1 MEAIL
6 LGAGVGLVK
15 AIESGL
21 AARSVSQL
29 FGVMD
34 NIVSHPLLDEELDKL
49 DIVPMLQ
56 TVGALVK
63 DVPDDLKADEAAGI
77 ALNNIVDML
86 DKIRLT
92 LERLNKETEY
102 HNTQRWLASLR
113 SPQYDLDLAKL
124 RTYKTILEQRIDLFI
139 KILSLQRTGP
149 AQGKKKAV
157 TTPAAEAVVEVEM
170 KAPTTEED
178 IDADLTIIPDSSE
191 RL

>member
-34 NIVSHPLLDEELDKL
+34 NIVSHPLLDEELDKVLLLASLPSLHIFFFVCLLTCHALQL

-102 HNTQRWLASLR
+102 HNTQRWYAHLEPCLVSLVR
-113 SPQYDLDLAKL
+113 VL
-124 RTYKTILEQRIDLFI
+124 R
-139 KILSLQRTGP
+139 
-149 AQGKKKAV
+149 V
-157 TTPAAEAVVEVEM
+157 
-170 KAPTTEED
+170 
-178 IDADLTIIPDSSE
+178 
-191 RL
+191 